1 MLTGKHLTKKFGGVT
16 ALSDVSFS
24 LQKGEI
30 LGLIGPNGAGKSSLI
45 NVITGLYTPDSGS
58 LELNH
63 TDLIPVSPHKRV
75 QKGLA
80 RTFQNVRL
88 FGDLTVLENILIGQH
103 HLASSAALGS
113 RRSRERE
120 LREQAEGLIKDF
132 ELTMRRDHDCA
143 SLPLGIQRRVEI
155 ARALATGAELLLL
168 DEPTSGMLA
177 SEQVELSKEFLR
189 LKQQGKTI
197 ILIEHNMSVVMP
209 ISDRVMVLNFGM
221 KIAEGAPEEIQ
232 RHPAVLE
239 AYLGQ

>member
-1 MLTGKHLTKKFGGVT
+1 MLTGKSLTKKFGGVT

-24 LQKGEI
+24 IQKGEI

-58 LELNH
+58 LELNQEN
-63 TDLIPVSPHKRV
+63 LIPVAPHERV
-75 QKGLA
+75 HKGLA

-88 FGDLTVLENILIGQH
+88 FGDLTVMENILVGQH
-103 HLASSAALGS
+103 HLASTGS
-113 RRSRERE
+113 IGLRRSRDRE
-120 LREQAEGLIKDF
+120 LRAEAELLIKEF
-132 ELTMRRDHDCA
+132 ELTTRRDQDCA

-177 SEQVELSKEFLR
+177 SEQVELSQEFLR
-189 LKQQGKTI
+189 LKQRGKTI

-221 KIAEGAPEEIQ
+221 KIAEGPPEDIQ
-232 RHPAVLE
+232 KHPAVLE

>member
-1 MLTGKHLTKKFGGVT
+1 MLTGKNLTKKFGGVT

-58 LELNH
+58 LELNQK
-63 TDLIPVSPHKRV
+63 DLIPVPPHKRV

-88 FGDLTVLENILIGQH
+88 FGDLTVLDNILIGQH
-103 HLASSAALGS
+103 HLASNVSITS
-113 RRSRERE
+113 RRSRDKE
-120 LREQAEGLIKDF
+120 LREQAERLIKEF
-132 ELTMRRDHDCA
+132 ELTTRRDHDCA

-155 ARALATGAELLLL
+155 ARALATGADLLLL

-177 SEQVELSKEFLR
+177 SEQVELSKEFFR
-189 LKQQGKTI
+189 LKEQGKTI

-209 ISDRVMVLNFGM
+209 ISDRIMVLNFGM

-232 RHPAVLE
+232 RNPVVLE

>member
-1 MLTGKHLTKKFGGVT
+1 MLTGKSLTKKFGGVT

-24 LQKGEI
+24 IQKGEI

-58 LELNH
+58 LELNQAN
-63 TDLIPVSPHKRV
+63 LIPVAPHERV
-75 QKGLA
+75 HKGLA

-88 FGDLTVLENILIGQH
+88 FGDLTVLENILVGQH
-103 HLASSAALGS
+103 HLASTGPIGL
-113 RRSRERE
+113 RRSRDRALRAEAE
-120 LREQAEGLIKDF
+120 LLIKEF
-132 ELTMRRDHDCA
+132 ELNTRRDQDCA

-177 SEQVELSKEFLR
+177 SEQVELSREFLR
-189 LKQQGKTI
+189 LKQRGKTI

-221 KIAEGAPEEIQ
+221 KIAEGTPEDIQ
-232 RHPAVLE
+232 KHPAVLE

>member
-16 ALSDVSFS
+16 ALSDVSFT

-45 NVITGLYTPDSGS
+45 NVITGLYAPDSGS
-58 LELNH
+58 LELDQ
-63 TDLIPVSPHKRV
+63 TDLIPVPPHKRV

-88 FGDLTVLENILIGQH
+88 FGELTVLENILIGQH
-103 HLASSAALGS
+103 HLANTGTLGS
-113 RRSRERE
+113 RRSRDRE
-120 LREQAEGLIKDF
+120 LREQAEDLIKEF
-132 ELTMRRDHDCA
+132 ELTTRRNHDCA

-155 ARALATGAELLLL
+155 ARALATGADLLLL

-177 SEQVELSKEFLR
+177 SEQVELSQEFLR
-189 LKQQGKTI
+189 LKERGKTI